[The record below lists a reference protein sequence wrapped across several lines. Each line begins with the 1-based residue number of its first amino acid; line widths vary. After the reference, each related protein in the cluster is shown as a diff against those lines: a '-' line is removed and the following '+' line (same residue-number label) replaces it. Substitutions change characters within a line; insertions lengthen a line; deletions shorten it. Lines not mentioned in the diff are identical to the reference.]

1 MSNAP
6 PELRTEPPPPTRGA
20 AWTGMVLLIA
30 CSAQFMVVLDVAI
43 VNMALP
49 DMKASLGLSAAG
61 QQWIVN
67 AYTLAFAGLLLLGG
81 RAADLVGARR
91 TFLAGLSTFTAA
103 SLACGLADNGAT
115 LIAARAVQGIGGA
128 VLAPATLTLI
138 MTTFT
143 EPRARARAM
152 GAWSSV
158 NGVGG
163 AAGSVIGG
171 LLTEYSSWRWVFYVN
186 IPIGIAIL
194 TAALLHAPA
203 VPAAS
208 ATASASGASAGP
220 AGPAGP
226 AAPAGHGG
234 RGGLGRLDLPGALSV
249 TVGLTALVYG
259 IISTASSSWTSP
271 HVWAALAVGIALLAV
286 FVVVESK
293 VAAPLVPLA
302 VLRRRTL
309 AIANLV
315 MIGLGSAMFAMWF
328 LLSLYMQQVL
338 GCSAL
343 RTGLY
348 FLPSCLAVV
357 IGARISTHLVRRTG
371 PRPLLVTGMG
381 LSTFGFL
388 WLSGITVGGSFATGV
403 AAPFV
408 LCALG
413 LGLAMLPV
421 TAAAT
426 AGVDRREAGL
436 ASGLVN
442 TSRQVGGALGLAI
455 LATIA
460 SRTAGGSS
468 SPGAQALTAGYG
480 HAFLVAA
487 LFTACAALGSLLLPG
502 RPDQAGPGPA
512 GPGPTPGGP
521 R

>member
-6 PELRTEPPPPTRGA
+6 PELRTDPPPPTRGA
-20 AWTGMVLLIA
+20 AWTGMVLVIA

-103 SLACGLADNGAT
+103 SLACGLADDGAT

-203 VPAAS
+203 P
-208 ATASASGASAGP
+208 
-220 AGPAGP
+220 
-226 AAPAGHGG
+226 PAGHGGRGG

-259 IISTASSSWTSP
+259 IISTASASWTSP

-286 FVVVESK
+286 FVVIESK

-302 VLRRRTL
+302 VLRRPTL

-343 RTGLY
+343 KTSLY

-357 IGARISTHLVRRTG
+357 IGARVSTHLVRRTG

-388 WLSGITVGGSFATGV
+388 WLSGITVGGSFVTGV

-460 SRTAGGSS
+460 SHTAGGGS
-468 SPGAQALTAGYG
+468 SPGVRALTAGYG

-502 RPDQAGPGPA
+502 RPDQAGPGQGGPGPA
-512 GPGPTPGGP
+512 GPGPAPGGP

>member
-6 PELRTEPPPPTRGA
+6 PELRTEPPPPARGA
-20 AWTGMVLLIA
+20 AWTGMVLVIA

-91 TFLAGLSTFTAA
+91 TFLAGLSTFTVA

-203 VPAAS
+203 AS
-208 ATASASGASAGP
+208 

-234 RGGLGRLDLPGALSV
+234 RGGLGRLDLPGALTV

-271 HVWAALAVGIALLAV
+271 HVWAALAVGLVLLAA
-286 FVVVESK
+286 FVVIESK
-293 VAAPLVPLA
+293 VAAPLVPLG

-388 WLSGITVGGSFATGV
+388 WLSGITVGGSFVTGV
-403 AAPFV
+403 AAPFA

-426 AGVDRREAGL
+426 AGVERREAGL

-460 SRTAGGSS
+460 SHTAGGGS
-468 SPGAQALTAGYG
+468 SPGARALTAGYG

-502 RPDQAGPGPA
+502 RPDPA
-512 GPGPTPGGP
+512 GPGPGGPGPAPGGP

>member
-6 PELRTEPPPPTRGA
+6 PELRTEPPPPTRSA
-20 AWTGMVLLIA
+20 AWTGTVLLIA

-152 GAWSSV
+152 GAWSTV

-203 VPAAS
+203 TPAK
-208 ATASASGASAGP
+208 ASAS

-271 HVWAALAVGIALLAV
+271 HVWAALAVGIALLAA
-286 FVVVESK
+286 FVVIESK

-357 IGARISTHLVRRTG
+357 IGARIATHLVRRTG

-381 LSTFGFL
+381 LSTLGFL

-413 LGLAMLPV
+413 LGLSMLPV

-442 TSRQVGGALGLAI
+442 TSRQFGGALGLAI

-468 SPGAQALTAGYG
+468 SPGVQALTAGYG
-480 HAFLVAA
+480 HAFLCAA

-512 GPGPTPGGP
+512 GPGPAQGGP